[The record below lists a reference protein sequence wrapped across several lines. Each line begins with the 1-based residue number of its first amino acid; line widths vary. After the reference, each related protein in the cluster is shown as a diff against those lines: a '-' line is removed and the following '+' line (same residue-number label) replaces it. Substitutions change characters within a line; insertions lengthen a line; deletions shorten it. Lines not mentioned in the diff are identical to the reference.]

1 LTGLSL
7 FPGGMMDCDEKH
19 ERLCRHIE
27 TKTGRRREAVD
38 ARLDAI
44 DKANALR
51 ISKEMSPTNWI
62 AIAALIIAL
71 ITLILHLTG
80 IKI

>member
-1 LTGLSL
+1 
-7 FPGGMMDCDEKH
+7 MNDCDEKH
-19 ERLCRHIE
+19 ERLCRHID
-27 TKTGRRREAVD
+27 TKTQLRLEAVD

-51 ISKEMSPTNWI
+51 ISREMSPTNWI

-71 ITLILHLTG
+71 LTLILHLTG